1 MLDEPTNDLD
11 LETLDMLTE
20 MLSKYRGTL
29 LIVSH
34 DRDFLDQTVNKI
46 LYFDLNGK
54 VTLFLGGYSD
64 FIKSQNNL
72 SKENK
77 FKKTKN
83 IKKKQN
89 ISTKLSYKHKY
100 ELEKLPKEIS
110 DIQEKLNQITK
121 ELKQSNLYID
131 NYDRYVEITKKME
144 DLNKKLSLKEDKWLE
159 VLELED
165 KINKK
170 NNE

>member
-1 MLDEPTNDLD
+1 MLPDPSLAVVPEDSSNFQCPINP
-11 LETLDMLTE
+11 
-20 MLSKYRGTL
+20 
-29 LIVSH
+29 V
-34 DRDFLDQTVNKI
+34 
-46 LYFDLNGK
+46 
-54 VTLFLGGYSD
+54 VTSCP
-64 FIKSQNNL
+64 
-72 SKENK
+72 ER
-77 FKKTKN
+77 
-83 IKKKQN
+83 
-89 ISTKLSYKHKY
+89 
-100 ELEKLPKEIS
+100 KLPIEIS
-110 DIQEKLNQITK
+110 DIQEELNQITK